1 LEEGKAAPTRKDV
14 ANKFSIALKEAR
26 ETAYWLKLL
35 GATDL
40 VSDSLTQPVRDEADE
55 LIAILTAAR
64 LRLGRARRGSTEV
77 VDVDEG

>member
-1 LEEGKAAPTRKDV
+1 LEEGKGAPTRKDV
-14 ANKFSIALKEAR
+14 ANKFSVALKEAR

-35 GATDL
+35 AATDL
-40 VSDSLTQPVRDEADE
+40 VPESLTRPVRDEANE

-77 VDVDEG
+77 VVVDAG